1 VTLAFREQCIHWAIF
16 STTLFSIPKTK
27 IVENSKKSPKGID
40 KIKIRF
46 IIIKLWGKVGKKGKM
61 EHIMTEGVES
71 ELLSGVYGSYGHS
84 LNILRVLLFCMKYP
98 KLKFTAECVAVNQGV
113 DRVALEKEI
122 QDLISHGILGE
133 KSDAGITYYCLN
145 RTQQELTELTEE
157 FLRDWHLHE
166 IGVRAERA

>member
-1 VTLAFREQCIHWAIF
+1 M
-16 STTLFSIPKTK
+16 
-27 IVENSKKSPKGID
+27 
-40 KIKIRF
+40 
-46 IIIKLWGKVGKKGKM
+46 WGKVGEKGKI
-61 EHIMTEGVES
+61 EHTMTEGVES
-71 ELLSGVYGSYGHS
+71 TVLSGVSGSYGHS

-113 DRVALEKEI
+113 DRVVLEKEI
-122 QDLISHGILGE
+122 QDLISQGILGR

-145 RTQQELTELTEE
+145 RTQQELTEVTEE

>member
-1 VTLAFREQCIHWAIF
+1 M
-16 STTLFSIPKTK
+16 
-27 IVENSKKSPKGID
+27 
-40 KIKIRF
+40 
-46 IIIKLWGKVGKKGKM
+46 WGVVGKKGKIECTM
-61 EHIMTEGVES
+61 RESVES
-71 ELLSGVYGSYGHS
+71 EVLSGVSKNYGHS

-122 QDLISHGILGE
+122 QDLSSNGILGK

-157 FLRDWHLHE
+157 FLRDWHFHG
-166 IGVRAERA
+166 IGVRAEGA

>member
-1 VTLAFREQCIHWAIF
+1 
-16 STTLFSIPKTK
+16 
-27 IVENSKKSPKGID
+27 
-40 KIKIRF
+40 
-46 IIIKLWGKVGKKGKM
+46 
-61 EHIMTEGVES
+61 MTESVES
-71 ELLSGVYGSYGHS
+71 EVLSGVSGSYGHG

-98 KLKFTAECVAVNQGV
+98 KLKFTTECVAVNQGV

-122 QDLISHGILGE
+122 QDLISHGILGK

-166 IGVRAERA
+166 IGVRTERA